1 MVPTAKSLGT
11 SKVPELDVTGLKPG
25 EKYKFCVTA
34 VNNKGES
41 DPLCTEI
48 EIPDEDQGKYMQLN
62 INISIYILLKV
73 KVA

>member
-41 DPLCTEI
+41 EPLCTEKV
-48 EIPDEDQGKYMQLN
+48 IPDEDQGK
-62 INISIYILLKV
+62 
-73 KVA
+73 